1 MKTINMKIDPAEALA
16 LYRRLRSEDRLE
28 PDAANRL
35 AIEAAGRVIRDY
47 IEDSIYSRD
56 AVTLL
61 CELSAHPDQR
71 IARAGLT
78 GIFPSLVERL
88 NDSFDPAACRVYDS
102 VFSQVIDFYRRHP
115 DGTQLDNALDA
126 FGIADQAT
134 MLDRKAKI
142 GLPRPARDFTSVRK
156 VMLLSRVTIGAD
168 VMINGTLIAKMR
180 QLRPDAEFVLLGS
193 TKLSELY
200 GGDNRIRVHEIA
212 YERGG
217 TVLSRLL
224 SWLDVIAA
232 VSQETENFSPEEYIL
247 IDPDSRLTQLGLLP
261 LLHDERSY
269 LYFESRSWP
278 GTGSLGLL
286 ASTWLGALTGRTD
299 QAFPL
304 IALPE
309 NYLAFGKQVS
319 DVIRRNGTVRIVTI
333 SLGVGGNESKRV
345 SDKFEENL
353 ADGQS
358 NNGGLILDKGA
369 SPAERSQIDRLVMR
383 LRASGKA
390 VLELNEE
397 NLDETMRLEGISA
410 DVVTWDGGIGRFAGL
425 IAASDQYIGY
435 DSAGQHI
442 AAALGTPCRTI
453 FVSTNSDKFAE
464 RWRPYGRG
472 EIEVESRK

>member
-1 MKTINMKIDPAEALA
+1 MKTDPAEALA

-28 PDAANRL
+28 PETANRL

-71 IARAGLT
+71 IAHAGLT

-102 VFSQVIDFYRRHP
+102 VFSQIIDFYRRHP
-115 DGTQLDNALDA
+115 DGFPLNNALDA
-126 FGIADQAT
+126 FGITDQAT

-142 GLPRPARDFTSVRK
+142 GLPRPERDFASLRK
-156 VMLLSRVTIGAD
+156 VLLLSRVTIGAD
-168 VMINGTLIAKMR
+168 VMINGTLIARMR
-180 QLRPDAEFVLLGS
+180 QLRPDVEFVLLGS
-193 TKLSELY
+193 SKLSELY
-200 GGDNRIRVHEIA
+200 GGDNRIRVREIA
-212 YERGG
+212 YERVGN
-217 TVLSRLL
+217 VLSRLL
-224 SWLDVIAA
+224 SWLDVVAA
-232 VSQETENFSPEEYIL
+232 VNKETENLSPEEYLL

-278 GTGSLGLL
+278 GTGSLGHL
-286 ASTWLGALTGRTD
+286 ASDWLGAMTGCTD

-304 IALPE
+304 ISLPKE
-309 NYLAFGKQVS
+309 YISFGKQVS
-319 DVIRRNGTVRIVTI
+319 DVIRRRGMDRIVTI

-345 SDKFEENL
+345 SDEFEENL
-353 ADGQS
+353 VDRHS
-358 NNGGLILDKGA
+358 NEGGLILDKGA
-369 SPAERSQIDRLVMR
+369 NQAERDQIDRLVVR

-397 NLDETMRLEGISA
+397 NLDETMRLEVVSA

-442 AAALGTPCRTI
+442 AAALGTHCRTI
-453 FVSTNSDKFAE
+453 FVNTNSEKFAE
-464 RWRPYGRG
+464 RWRPYGKG
-472 EIEVESRK
+472 KIEVESRK